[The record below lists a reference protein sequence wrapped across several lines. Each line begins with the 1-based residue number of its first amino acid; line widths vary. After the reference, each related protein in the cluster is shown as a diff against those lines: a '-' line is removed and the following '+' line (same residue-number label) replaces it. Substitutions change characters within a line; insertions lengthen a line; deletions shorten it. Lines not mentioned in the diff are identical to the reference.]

1 MDLNENLKGISDE
14 TIRYVTLRL
23 NDFKFRLVET
33 LSLLCGRLLLFVA
46 VSLFVVLA
54 LFFMLAAVVVAL
66 SMYVGTVYAFLIMA
80 ALLAVIA
87 LLLYM
92 LCYNFFVNR
101 MVAELCSIVFTQEE
115 KKDE

>member
-1 MDLNENLKGISDE
+1 MDLNENLKGISYE
-14 TIRYVTLRL
+14 TIRYVTLML

-54 LFFMLAAVVVAL
+54 LFFMLAAAVVAL

-101 MVAELCSIVFTQEE
+101 MVAGLCSIVFTQEE